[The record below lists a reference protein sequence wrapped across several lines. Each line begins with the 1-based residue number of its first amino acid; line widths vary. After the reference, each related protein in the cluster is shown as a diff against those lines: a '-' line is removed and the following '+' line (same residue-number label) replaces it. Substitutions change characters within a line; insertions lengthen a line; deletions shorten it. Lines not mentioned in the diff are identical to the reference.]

1 MKRKLCCILSVLCL
15 FVTPIAFGGCNDNS
29 SVEPDESSSKVNS
42 SVEPNESSSNDI
54 ALSLSYTILEKTN
67 DCLVIHVGVCR
78 DEYKLS
84 DVMEALQTE
93 GKITYTMNGT
103 FMSSLN
109 GVTPEGTNF
118 WALYTSD
125 EEFSNTAWGSYE
137 YNGKNYG
144 SSSLGMES
152 LAVAEGEYYIWA
164 LSSY

>member
-1 MKRKLCCILSVLCL
+1 MKRKLCCILSFLCL
-15 FVTPIAFGGCNDNS
+15 FVTPIAFGGCNNPFHS
-29 SVEPDESSSKVNS
+29 SEATATSITCTVEK
-42 SVEPNESSSNDI
+42 
-54 ALSLSYTILEKTN
+54 KTD
-67 DCLVIHVGVCR
+67 DCLILHVTDLQG
-78 DEYKLS
+78 EYTLS
-84 DVMEALQTE
+84 EAMATLQSKGEISYAVADGMMT
-93 GKITYTMNGT
+93 T
-103 FMSSLN
+103 LN
-109 GVTPEGTNF
+109 GVTPEGRNF